1 MCVKYDKIKCLSSD
15 RASVNSKLPS
25 ALFRSDKPTD
35 ESLPDMSF
43 WEGTVMGPEHTVGA
57 AWPYVVHFQECKRA
71 NSCDRSVT
79 TVGRFDMPMSVKVP
93 ATLEDVSQ

>member
-1 MCVKYDKIKCLSSD
+1 
-15 RASVNSKLPS
+15 
-25 ALFRSDKPTD
+25 
-35 ESLPDMSF
+35 
-43 WEGTVMGPEHTVGA
+43 MGPEHTVGA